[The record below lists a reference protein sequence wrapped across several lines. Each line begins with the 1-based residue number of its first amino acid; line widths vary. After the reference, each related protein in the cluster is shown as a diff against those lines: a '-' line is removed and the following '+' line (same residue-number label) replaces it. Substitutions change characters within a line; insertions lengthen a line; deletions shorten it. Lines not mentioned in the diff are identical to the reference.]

1 MNLRGKIQLGLVSAA
16 LAAGALWAP
25 AASAATLRICSD
37 PDNLPF
43 SQSAG
48 PEHGFYI
55 DLANLVAKKL
65 DAQPEYTWWVSMY
78 QGKAL
83 RYTLRARTCDAYF
96 ALPAGADYE
105 TPGLART
112 HGFLDVSYA
121 VVASP
126 SFTFTKL
133 ADLKGKRVG
142 VQFDTTPQIIL
153 AEQGGYNTTTYRT
166 AEEMFTALNKGE
178 IDAAFM
184 WGPIAGYENKL
195 QHQDKWRVT
204 PVSGDHM
211 SGQVAVAVRAADTEL
226 LAKLNAALTALQPE
240 ITQLAEKYGF
250 PMAKP
255 IAVAEASN
263 PMRLGA
269 VNIASNSGRGADV
282 PTSAVHRVGYVMP
295 AGTQIA
301 QASTGDSGSKPS
313 ADAAA
318 GREFF
323 NSTCAHCH
331 SPDGASPIRA
341 RDLRRLKGLFGD
353 QWPEVAKTTIEN
365 GRPNL
370 GMPTWKGILTD
381 QQLKQILAFLATIQ
395 SDD

>member
-1 MNLRGKIQLGLVSAA
+1 MNLRGKIYPGLVSVA
-16 LAAGALWAP
+16 LAASALWAP

-43 SQSAG
+43 SKSDG
-48 PEHGFYI
+48 SEHGLYI
-55 DLANLVAKKL
+55 DLANLLAKKL
-65 DAQPEYTWWVSMY
+65 DAQPEYIWWVSLY

-83 RYTLRARTCDAYF
+83 RYTLRARKCDAYF
-96 ALPAGADYE
+96 ALPAEADYE
-105 TPGLART
+105 TPGLLRT
-112 HGFLDVSYA
+112 KGFLEVSYA

-153 AEQGGYNTTTYRT
+153 ATEGGYDTTTYRT
-166 AEEMFTALNKGE
+166 PEEMFAALDKGE
-178 IDAAFM
+178 VDVAMM

-195 QHQDKWRVT
+195 HEGSRWRVT

-211 SGQVAVAVRAADTEL
+211 SGQVAVAVRASDTAL
-226 LAKLNAALTALQPE
+226 LAQLNTALTQLQPE
-240 ITQLAEKYGF
+240 IAKLAEKYGF
-250 PMAKP
+250 PVGKP
-255 IAVAEASN
+255 IAVAVASGS
-263 PMRLGA
+263 MRQGA
-269 VNIASNSGRGADV
+269 FGVASNSRRGANV
-282 PTSAVHRVGYVMP
+282 PTSAIHPVGYVTP
-295 AGTQIA
+295 TGTQIA
-301 QASTGDSGSKPS
+301 LASTGGSGSKLN
-313 ADAAA
+313 ADAVA

-353 QWPEVAKTTIEN
+353 KWPEVAKTTIEN
-365 GRPNL
+365 GRPDL

-381 QQLKQILAFLATIQ
+381 QQIKQILAFLATIQ